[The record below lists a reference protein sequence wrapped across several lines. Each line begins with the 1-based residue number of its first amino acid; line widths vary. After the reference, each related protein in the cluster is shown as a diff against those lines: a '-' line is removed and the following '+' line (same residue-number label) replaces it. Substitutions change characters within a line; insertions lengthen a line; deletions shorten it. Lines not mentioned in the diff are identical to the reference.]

1 MTLSLLPR
9 RKPRV
14 LILSASSGA
23 GHVRAGQALEKA
35 FRAQGDCDVAHI
47 DALEYV
53 SKLFQRLYDRTYI
66 QMVKR
71 APDLM
76 GLLYQQTDKPW
87 SHPRERLVMD
97 RLNTQPMIR
106 MLKKMQPDLC
116 VATHFLPAEIL
127 AWLIAK
133 KKLQARHAIVVTDY
147 DVHALWLCR
156 TVDRY
161 YVAMEESLE
170 YMARIGVPREKLR
183 VTGIPIDLL
192 FEEKVDAAK
201 AREKLRVTGI
211 PIDLLFEEK
220 VDAAKAR
227 AKLGLADGGPVVLLS
242 AGGYGVGPLEQL
254 VKDLVSMEKPWQ
266 IVAIAGKSEQ
276 LKKRLDSVAKHA
288 GKTPSGQPR
297 VVPLGFTKEMDQYMA
312 AADLL
317 IGKAGGL
324 TTSEALARELP
335 MALIEPIPGQEERN
349 ADHLLESGAAIRC
362 NNLPAAAW
370 KIAKLLD
377 QPDKLAAMKRAAR
390 AMARPDAARRIARDA
405 LELLH

>member
-1 MTLSLLPR
+1 MSTSLLLN

-23 GHVRAGQALEKA
+23 GHVRAAQALEKA
-35 FRAQGDCDVAHI
+35 FRAEGSCEVEHI
-47 DALEYV
+47 DALRHV
-53 SKLFQRLYDRTYI
+53 SKLFQRIYDKAYI
-66 QMVKR
+66 RMVRR

-76 GLLYQQTDKPW
+76 GLLYEQTDKPW
-87 SHPRERLVMD
+87 RHPRERLAMD

-106 MLKKMQPDLC
+106 LLKKIQPDLC

-161 YVAMEESLE
+161 YVAMQESLE
-170 YMARIGVPREKLR
+170 YLANIGVPRQKLH
-183 VTGIPIDLL
+183 VTGIPIDPL
-192 FEEKVDAAK
+192 FEKSVNVSDARK
-201 AREKLRVTGI
+201 
-211 PIDLLFEEK
+211 
-220 VDAAKAR
+220 
-227 AKLGLADGGPVVLLS
+227 KLGLTAGEPVLLLS
-242 AGGYGVGPLEQL
+242 AGGYGIGPLEQL
-254 VKDLVSMEKPWQ
+254 VKDLLAIERPWQ
-266 IVAIAGKSEQ
+266 IVAIAGKSEL
-276 LKKRLDSVAKHA
+276 LKKRLDALSKGA
-288 GKTPSGQPR
+288 GKTPSGQTRLIP
-297 VVPLGFTKEMDQYMA
+297 VGFTSEMDQYMA

-335 MALIEPIPGQEERN
+335 MALVEPIPGQEERN
-349 ADHLLESGAAIRC
+349 ADHLLEAGAAIRC

-370 KIAKLLD
+370 KIATLFEQPEKLR
-377 QPDKLAAMKRAAR
+377 AMKQAAR
-390 AMARPDAARRIARDA
+390 AMAHPDAARVIAQDA
-405 LELLH
+405 LRLLH

>member
-1 MTLSLLPR
+1 MSTSLFLR

-23 GHVRAGQALEKA
+23 GHVRAGQALETA
-35 FRAQGDCDVAHI
+35 FRAGGDCEVAHV
-47 DALEYV
+47 DALHYV
-53 SKLFQRLYDRTYI
+53 SKLFQRIYDKAYI
-66 QMVKR
+66 EMVNR

-76 GLLYQQTDKPW
+76 GLLYEQTDKPW
-87 SHPRERLVMD
+87 RQQRQRLAMD

-106 MLKKMQPDLC
+106 MLKKVQPDLC

-133 KKLQARHAIVVTDY
+133 KKIWARHVIVVTDY
-147 DVHALWLCR
+147 DVHASWLCR

-161 YVAMEESLE
+161 YVAIEEALE
-170 YMARIGVPREKLR
+170 YLARIGVPREKLS
-183 VTGIPIDLL
+183 VGGIPIDPL
-192 FEEKVDAAK
+192 FETKVSVAA
-201 AREKLRVTGI
+201 AREKL
-211 PIDLLFEEK
+211 
-220 VDAAKAR
+220 
-227 AKLGLADGGPVVLLS
+227 GLARSESVLLLS
-242 AGGYGVGPLEQL
+242 AGGYGVGPVEQL
-254 VKDLVSMEKPWQ
+254 VKDLIQIGKPWQ
-266 IVAIAGKSEQ
+266 IVAIAGKSEE
-276 LKKRLDSVAKHA
+276 LKKRLESLARSA
-288 GKTPSGQPR
+288 GKTPFGQPR
-297 VVPLGFTKEMDQYMA
+297 VVPVGFTTEMDQYMA

-349 ADHLLESGAAIRC
+349 SDHLLEAGAAIRC

-370 KIAKLLD
+370 KIANLMD
-377 QPDKLAAMKRAAR
+377 QPEKLAAMRRAAG

>member
-1 MTLSLLPR
+1 MNTSLLLN

-35 FRAQGDCDVAHI
+35 FRAQGHCDVAHI
-47 DALEYV
+47 DSLQYV
-53 SKLFQRLYDRTYI
+53 SKLFQRIYDKAYI
-66 QMVKR
+66 HMVNR

-87 SHPRERLVMD
+87 KHPRERLAMD
-97 RLNTQPMIR
+97 RLNTGPMIR
-106 MLKKMQPDLC
+106 MLKKVQPDLC

-133 KKLQARHAIVVTDY
+133 KKLQARHVIAVTDY
-147 DVHALWLCR
+147 DVHASWLCR

-161 YVAMEESLE
+161 YVAIQESAE
-170 YMARIGVPREKLR
+170 YLARIGVPREKLC
-183 VTGIPIDLL
+183 VAGIPIDPL
-192 FEEKVDAAK
+192 FEQPADAAET
-201 AREKLRVTGI
+201 RR
-211 PIDLLFEEK
+211 
-220 VDAAKAR
+220 
-227 AKLGLADGGPVVLLS
+227 KLGLSTNEFVVLLS
-242 AGGYGVGPLEQL
+242 AGGYGVGPVEQL
-254 VKDLVSMEKPWQ
+254 VTDLVEVRKPWQ

-276 LKKRLDSVAKHA
+276 LKKRLDSLAKSA
-288 GKTPSGQPR
+288 GRNPSGQPR
-297 VVPLGFTKEMDQYMA
+297 LVAVGFTAEMDQYMA

-335 MALIEPIPGQEERN
+335 MVLVEPIPGQEERN
-349 ADHLLESGAAIRC
+349 ADHLLEAGAAIRC

-370 KIAKLLD
+370 KIANLTDQAEKL
-377 QPDKLAAMKRAAR
+377 QAMKHAAHR
-390 AMARPDAARRIARDA
+390 MAKPDAARMIARDA

>member
-1 MTLSLLPR
+1 MNSSLLLNR
-9 RKPRV
+9 QPRV

-35 FRAQGDCDVAHI
+35 FRAQGQCEVAHI
-47 DALEYV
+47 DSLQYV
-53 SKLFQRLYDRTYI
+53 SKLFQRIYDKAYI
-66 QMVKR
+66 HMVNR

-87 SHPRERLVMD
+87 KHLRKRLGMD
-97 RLNTQPMIR
+97 RLNTGPMIR
-106 MLKKMQPDLC
+106 MLKKVQPDLC

-133 KKLQARHAIVVTDY
+133 KQLRARHVIAVTDY
-147 DVHALWLCR
+147 DVHASWLCR

-161 YVAMEESLE
+161 YVAIQESAE
-170 YMARIGVPREKLR
+170 YLARIGVPREKLCIA
-183 VTGIPIDLL
+183 GIPIDPL
-192 FEEKVDAAK
+192 FEQPANSAEV
-201 AREKLRVTGI
+201 RR
-211 PIDLLFEEK
+211 
-220 VDAAKAR
+220 
-227 AKLGLADGGPVVLLS
+227 KLGLSTSEFVVLLS
-242 AGGYGVGPLEQL
+242 AGGYGVGPVEQL
-254 VKDLVSMEKPWQ
+254 VTDLVEVKKPWQ
-266 IVAIAGKSEQ
+266 IVAIAGKSEP
-276 LKKRLDSVAKHA
+276 LKKRLDSLARSA

-297 VVPLGFTKEMDQYMA
+297 LLTVGFTTEMDQYMA

-335 MALIEPIPGQEERN
+335 MVLVEPIPGQEERN
-349 ADHLLESGAAIRC
+349 ADHLLEAGAAIRC

-370 KIAKLLD
+370 KIANLADQPEKLL
-377 QPDKLAAMKRAAR
+377 AMKRAAHR
-390 AMARPDAARRIARDA
+390 MAKPDAARVIARDA